1 MYEPVWDI
9 KTCITFLYNFQI
21 HFCLVHQIQFN
32 RKLTSSQEYQILSLC
47 KGFFFKDSLNVQ
59 IAILLKFQS
68 ATLPFSRKFKD
79 LHKTAAKRN
88 GRSYANEN
96 ENERL

>member
-1 MYEPVWDI
+1 MGHKDMYNILVQFPN
-9 KTCITFLYNFQI
+9 TFLS
-21 HFCLVHQIQFN
+21 CLVHQIQFN

>member
-1 MYEPVWDI
+1 MHNILVQFPN
-9 KTCITFLYNFQI
+9 TFLS
-21 HFCLVHQIQFN
+21 CLVHQIQFK